1 MSVHGR
7 GDGASVRTASP
18 AAEAD
23 APVQRVVQPAP
34 AGPPR
39 PLVVVDID
47 GVLADVRHRQHHLA
61 GPRKNWSAFFAEAA
75 DDPPIDAG
83 VQAVLQAADD
93 GLDIAYLTGRP
104 EHLRA
109 VTSSWLARLGLP
121 IASDRPSSSVG
132 TGLLHMRPHR
142 DYRPAAVFKVE
153 VLRALSGQRQ
163 VQDHW
168 DDDVVVVDAVR
179 RAGFTV
185 TLVDWAVP
193 RSLGLAQAQ
202 DALGRT

>member
-61 GPRKNWSAFFAEAA
+61 GPRKNWSAYFAGAA

-83 VQAVLQAADD
+83 VQAVLQAVDD

-104 EHLRA
+104 EHLRE
-109 VTSSWLARLGLP
+109 VTSSWLAQHGLP
-121 IASDRPSSSVG
+121 VASGLSSSTD
-132 TGLLHMRPHR
+132 TGVLYMRPHR

-153 VLRALSGQRQ
+153 VLRTLSGQHELR
-163 VQDHW
+163 DHW
-168 DDDVVVVDAVR
+168 DDDASVVDAVR
-179 RAGFTV
+179 HAGYPA
-185 TLVDWAVP
+185 TLVTPA
-193 RSLGLAQAQ
+193 
-202 DALGRT
+202 